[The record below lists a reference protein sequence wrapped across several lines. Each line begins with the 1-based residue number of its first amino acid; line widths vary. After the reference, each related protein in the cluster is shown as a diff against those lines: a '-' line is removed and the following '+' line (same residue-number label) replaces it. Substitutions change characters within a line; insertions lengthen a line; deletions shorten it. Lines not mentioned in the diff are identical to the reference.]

1 MNPLVIKRYISFIF
15 LSVFFSLLFAG
26 CAVFKKGLP
35 KVRETALIRIASSEY
50 PEFSDD
56 MDYNGLEHGILQSI
70 LYLNKVPADRKFR
83 FGEDVFDADHM
94 IKSMEHFL
102 HFIKTRPSIQDLRK
116 YISSNYLVYRSVG
129 SGNPGQVFF
138 TGYYEPSLEGSLEK
152 SIEYRFPIYA
162 RPSDLTTIDLSLF
175 LPELKGKK
183 IIGRYTDQTV
193 VPYYDR
199 NDIEYKGALD
209 GKTREIVWLKDRID
223 LFFLQ
228 IQGSGKIYLNNDDIL
243 HVHYHGTN
251 GRPYR
256 SIGKLLID
264 TDKIPREE
272 MSMQKIRAY
281 LHDYPEE
288 AETVLNY
295 NPSYVFF
302 KIEEDGPIGYLEV
315 KLTPGRSIALD
326 RRLFPRAGLAFIKT
340 DKPLINGSGKICKWT
355 DFARFMLNQ
364 DTGGAING
372 PGRADLFW
380 GSGTYAEI
388 AAGHMQH
395 HGTLYF
401 LVLKPDV
408 L

>member
-1 MNPLVIKRYISFIF
+1 MNTWVSKRYNSII
-15 LSVFFSLLFAG
+15 VFTVLFSLLFAG
-26 CAVFKKGLP
+26 CAVFKKGP
-35 KVRETALIRIASSEY
+35 PRVRESALIRIESSDY

-56 MDYNGLEHGILQSI
+56 MDYDGLEHGVLQSI
-70 LYLNKVPADRKFR
+70 LYLNKVPADRTFR
-83 FGEDVFDADHM
+83 FGKDVFDAAHM
-94 IKSMEHFL
+94 IRSMEHFL
-102 HFIKTRPSIQDLRK
+102 HFIQTKPSKEQLRK
-116 YISSNYLVYRSVG
+116 YISSNYLVYKSVG
-129 SGNPGQVFF
+129 SGNPGQVLF
-138 TGYYEPSLEGSLEK
+138 TGYYEPLLEGSLEK
-152 SIEYRFPIYA
+152 STEYRFPIYA

-175 LPELKGKK
+175 LPALKGKK

-199 NDIEYKGALD
+199 KDIEYKGALE
-209 GKTREIVWLKDRID
+209 GKTRAIAWLKDRIG

-256 SIGKLLID
+256 SIGKFLID
-264 TDKIPREE
+264 KGKIPREE

-326 RRLFPRAGLAFIKT
+326 RRLFPLAGLAFIKT
-340 DKPLINGSGKICKWT
+340 DKPLINSSGKIYKWSA
-355 DFARFMLNQ
+355 FSRFVLNQ
-364 DTGGAING
+364 DTGGAIKG
-372 PGRADLFW
+372 PGRGDLFW
-380 GSGTYAEI
+380 GDGTYAEI

>member
-1 MNPLVIKRYISFIF
+1 MNPWVNKRYNLIIV
-15 LSVFFSLLFAG
+15 LAVFFSLLFAG
-26 CAVFKKGLP
+26 CALFKKRP
-35 KVRETALIRIASSEY
+35 PRVRETALIRIASSEY

-56 MDYNGLEHGILQSI
+56 VAYDGLEHCILQSI

-83 FGEDVFDADHM
+83 FGEDVFDAAHM
-94 IKSMEHFL
+94 IRSMEHFL
-102 HFIKTRPSIQDLRK
+102 QFIKTRPSIQDLRK
-116 YISSNYLVYRSVG
+116 YISFNYLVYKSVG

-152 SIEYRFPIYA
+152 STEYRFPIYA
-162 RPSDLTTIDLSLF
+162 RPSDLTTINLSLF

-199 NDIEYKGALD
+199 NDIEYKGALE
-209 GKTREIVWLKDRID
+209 GKTREIAWLKDRID

-243 HVHYHGTN
+243 HVHYHATN
-251 GRPYR
+251 GQPYR

-264 TDKIPREE
+264 TGKIPREE

-281 LHDYPEE
+281 LHNYPEE
-288 AETVLNY
+288 VETILNH

-326 RRLFPRAGLAFIKT
+326 RRLFPLAGLAFIKT
-340 DKPLINGSGKICKWT
+340 EKPLINGSGKIYKWT

>member
-1 MNPLVIKRYISFIF
+1 MNSWVNKRYNSIIF
-15 LSVFFSLLFAG
+15 LVVFFPLLFTG
-26 CAVFKKGLP
+26 CALFKKEAP
-35 KVRETALIRIASSEY
+35 KVRETGLVRIASSDY

-56 MDYNGLEHGILQSI
+56 MDYDGLEHGILKSM
-70 LYLNKVPADRKFR
+70 LYLNKIPADRKFR
-83 FGEDVFDADHM
+83 FGEDVFDAAHM
-94 IKSMEHFL
+94 IRSMEHFL
-102 HFIKTRPSIQDLRK
+102 NFIQTKPSIPDLRK
-116 YISSNYLVYRSVG
+116 YIRSNCLVYRSVG
-129 SGNPGQVFF
+129 SSNPGQVFF
-138 TGYYEPSLEGSLEK
+138 TGYYEPSLEG
-152 SIEYRFPIYA
+152 
-162 RPSDLTTIDLSLF
+162 RPEDLATINLSLF
-175 LPELKGKK
+175 LPEFKGKK

-199 NDIEYKGALD
+199 NDIDYKGVLE
-209 GKTREIVWLKDRID
+209 GKTREIAWLKDPID

-228 IQGSGKIYLNNDDIL
+228 IQGSGKVNLNNHETL
-243 HVHYHGTN
+243 HVHYHTTN

-264 TDKIPREE
+264 TGKIPREE

-281 LHDYPEE
+281 LQDHPEE
-288 AETVLNY
+288 VETILNY

-326 RRLFPRAGLAFIKT
+326 RRLFPRAGLAFIQT
-340 DKPLINGSGKICKWT
+340 QKPLINGSGKIYEWSE
-355 DFARFMLNQ
+355 FSRFVLNQ

-380 GSGTYAEI
+380 GNGTYAEI

-401 LVLKPDV
+401 LVLKPDAPE
-408 L
+408 